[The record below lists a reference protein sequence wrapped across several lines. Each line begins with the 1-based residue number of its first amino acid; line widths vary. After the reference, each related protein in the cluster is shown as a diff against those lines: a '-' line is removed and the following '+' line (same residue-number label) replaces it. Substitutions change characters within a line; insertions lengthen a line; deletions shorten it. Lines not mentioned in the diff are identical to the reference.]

1 MNSYLEEL
9 KKDFSRVLQELKNEF
24 SQIRGSRPSV
34 ELVENIKV
42 NCYDQWF
49 AIKQLGSLSI
59 LPPRGI
65 QINVWDKNVIR
76 AVAKAIE
83 EAKIG
88 LSTSVDGNII
98 RATLS
103 PLGDERRAELT
114 KLAKKVAEEARIKVR
129 HYRDEMIKK
138 VKLDEGEG
146 VLTED
151 QTFRI
156 KEEIQK
162 EVDRCNDEIEE
173 LLEAKLKEI
182 NE

>member
-9 KKDFSRVLQELKNEF
+9 KKNLSIILQELRDEF
-24 SQIRGSRPSV
+24 GQIRSNRPSV
-34 ELVENIKV
+34 ELVENIRV
-42 NCYDQWF
+42 NCYNQWLS
-49 AIKQLGSLSI
+49 IKQLASLSI

-65 QINVWDKNVIR
+65 QISVWDKNVVG

-88 LSTSVDGNII
+88 FSTSVDGNIV

-114 KLAKKVAEEARIKVR
+114 KLAKKTAEEARIKVR
-129 HYRDEMIKK
+129 NRRDESIKK
-138 VKLDEGEG
+138 IKLDEGEG
-146 VLTED
+146 LLTED
-151 QTFRI
+151 QAFRI

-162 EVDRCNDEIEE
+162 EVDKFNDEIEK